1 MHLALVGT
9 PNSGKTALFNALTGS
24 RQKVANYPGVTVER
38 KEGSFVT
45 PSGRQVSVVD
55 LPGTYSLRGRSP
67 DEEITRDVVLGRT
80 KGEAMPDLVLCVAD
94 STNLRLTIRL
104 VLELKSTG
112 RPLALVLNMFD
123 IATRRGV
130 TVDVPRLSEA
140 LGVPVVTSI
149 AVRKGGTADLLRL
162 TDEIAG
168 ASATPHRQNLWEP
181 LTVSQLRATQ
191 READRIIAA
200 TVSLPA
206 RPDTW
211 TARIDAVVLHPVAGL
226 AILMLLLF
234 VMFQAVFA
242 WAQPLMELLSSAF
255 EALGQFVHD
264 TLPAGLLQSFLQNG
278 VISGV
283 GSVIVFLP
291 QIIIIFLFILLLED
305 FGYMA
310 RAAFLMDRI
319 MGGAGLHGRAFIPL
333 LSSFACAIPGIM
345 ATRVI
350 DNRRDRLT
358 TILIAP
364 LMTCSARIPVY
375 TLIISAFIPAKM
387 IWGWVNLQGLVMFGL
402 YAAGIVSALGDVV
415 PDQILHVAR
424 LRAGAVHAGTARLQ
438 DAAAEEH
445 RDRHLHAREYVP
457 AARRHHDL
465 LDDGADLVSGVVPGS
480 RLPAPTEPAINY
492 SLAAMIG
499 KAIAP
504 LLSPLGFNWQIAV
517 ALIPGMA
524 AREVAVAALG
534 TVYAIEGGKEA
545 ADANR
550 TGAGDQMEPC
560 HRAVAARLV
569 HLRAAMRFHAG
580 GDPPRNRQLEVDGG
594 HLRLHAGARLC
605 REFCHLQH
613 RGGAR
618 RRVAK
623 GRHGTVMGIENFRQ
637 LAGYNHWANRRLY
650 DAALKMPDEHYRR
663 PTGVFFGS
671 LHGTLN
677 HLLLTDRVWLKRLTG
692 EGEHPARLN
701 AILHEDL
708 KDLVRARMTED
719 ARLIKVIGGYSA
731 ADLGNTV
738 SYQTMSGAPQQQ
750 PLRDILL
757 HLFNHQ
763 THHRGHA
770 HACCSIVTG
779 TEPLS
784 LDLLLFQRGVPA
796 PDLN

>member
-1 MHLALVGT
+1 MEAPLMHLALVGT
-9 PNSGKTALFNALTGS
+9 PNSGKTSLFNALTGS

-45 PSGRQVSVVD
+45 PLGRQVSLVD

-67 DEEITRDVVLGRT
+67 DEEITRDFVLGRAA
-80 KGEAMPDLVLCVAD
+80 GEVLPDLVLCVAD

-104 VLELKSTG
+104 VLELKRTG
-112 RPLALVLNMFD
+112 RPLMLVLNMFD

-130 TVDVPRLSEA
+130 SVDVERLSEA
-140 LGVPVVTSI
+140 LGIPVVTSI
-149 AVRKGGTADLLRL
+149 AVRKGGTADLLRR
-162 TDEIAG
+162 TDEI
-168 ASATPHRQNLWEP
+168 SAQAPVPLRENLWQP
-181 LTVSQLRATQ
+181 LTTAELRATQ

-200 TVSLPA
+200 TISLPS

-226 AILMLLLF
+226 TILALILF

-255 EALGQFVHD
+255 TALGQLVHD

-375 TLIISAFIPAKM
+375 TLIISAFIPDEQV
-387 IWGWVNLQGLVMFGL
+387 WGWFNLRGLVMFGL
-402 YAAGIVSALGDVV
+402 YAVGITSALGVSFVIKFFMLKDYAPAPFMLEL
-415 PDQILHVAR
+415 PDYKMPR
-424 LRAGAVHAGTARLQ
+424 LRGIAIGIYTRAKMFLQRAGTTIFSMMVLIWFLASFPLPPAGAQ
-438 DAAAEEH
+438 D
-445 RDRHLHAREYVP
+445 
-457 AARRHHDL
+457 
-465 LDDGADLVSGVVPGS
+465 
-480 RLPAPTEPAINY
+480 PAINY
-492 SLAAMIG
+492 SFAAWIG
-499 KAIAP
+499 KALEP
-504 LLSPLGFNWQIAV
+504 LFAPLGFNWQIVV

-545 ADANR
+545 AEQIGQVLATKWSLATALSLLAWYIFAPQCASTLAVIR
-550 TGAGDQMEPC
+550 RETGSWKWMAVTFGYMFALAYAASLVTYSIALALGAG
-560 HRAVAARLV
+560 
-569 HLRAAMRFHAG
+569 
-580 GDPPRNRQLEVDGG
+580 
-594 HLRLHAGARLC
+594 
-605 REFCHLQH
+605 
-613 RGGAR
+613 
-618 RRVAK
+618 
-623 GRHGTVMGIENFRQ
+623 
-637 LAGYNHWANRRLY
+637 
-650 DAALKMPDEHYRR
+650 
-663 PTGVFFGS
+663 
-671 LHGTLN
+671 
-677 HLLLTDRVWLKRLTG
+677 
-692 EGEHPARLN
+692 
-701 AILHEDL
+701 
-708 KDLVRARMTED
+708 
-719 ARLIKVIGGYSA
+719 
-731 ADLGNTV
+731 
-738 SYQTMSGAPQQQ
+738 
-750 PLRDILL
+750 
-757 HLFNHQ
+757 
-763 THHRGHA
+763 
-770 HACCSIVTG
+770 
-779 TEPLS
+779 
-784 LDLLLFQRGVPA
+784 
-796 PDLN
+796 